1 MLNII
6 EKATVINSLTKEEI
20 IKLLENSDYN
30 NELFNAADKTRK
42 KYVGDEVHLRGLI
55 EFSNICKQNCLYCG
69 LRRENKNV
77 NRYRLEPENIIK
89 IAENASKLGYKTIV
103 LQSGED
109 AYYNIEK
116 MEEIIKGISDLG
128 VAITLSIGEKTEEE
142 YKKYRE
148 AGADRFLVR
157 IETTDVE
164 LYHKLN
170 PNMSFDKRVE
180 CIKYLRKYDYEVGTG
195 IMVGLPGQTVDS
207 IADDILF
214 FKEIDADMIGIGPFI
229 PNPDT
234 PLSEE
239 KGGEFVMALKV
250 MAITR
255 LLLPDINLP
264 ATTAMEALN
273 PNGRFIALQ
282 SGANV
287 IMPNVSEGEFREFY
301 NLYPGKP
308 LPSVAVDKYRQ
319 SLADK
324 LLDIGRYISNEKGTS
339 KAHTR
344 KR

>member
-6 EKATVINSLTKEEI
+6 EKATATNSLIKEEI

-69 LRRENKNV
+69 LRRDNKNV

-116 MEEIIKGISDLG
+116 MEEIIRGISDLG

-170 PNMSFDKRVE
+170 PKMSFDKRVE

-195 IMVGLPGQTVDS
+195 IMVGLPGQTISS

-229 PNPDT
+229 PNPET
-234 PLSEE
+234 PLSDE

-308 LPSVAVDKYRQ
+308 LPSVAADKYRQ

-324 LLDIGRYISNEKGTS
+324 LLLIGRYISNEKGTS